1 MLFLCKAVIH
11 EVPAD
16 TERDISHESQTDTKL
31 CVCMHGVQYS
41 SDQEPHPCL
50 MLNAS
55 TFGIMSECLVN

>member
-1 MLFLCKAVIH
+1 MH

-16 TERDISHESQTDTKL
+16 TGRDISHESQTDTKL